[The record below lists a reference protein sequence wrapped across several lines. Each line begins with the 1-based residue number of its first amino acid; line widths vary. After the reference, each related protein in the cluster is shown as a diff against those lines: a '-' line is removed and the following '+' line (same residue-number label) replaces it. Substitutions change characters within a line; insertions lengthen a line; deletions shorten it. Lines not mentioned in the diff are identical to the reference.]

1 MLREASGG
9 EKGLLQLMGELSK
22 KYGPA
27 KPFDDNTIIDE
38 ITSMTNPEV
47 GKFLQDHVVKGIPI
61 DYITYLKR
69 VGVDRAVVK
78 EPTVVVFLAKNKP
91 YLAVDTANKKA
102 FAVIRDNENNFMTA
116 LGVQNGDELVEINES
131 PIDASTPMNVMLA
144 GYGMEENE
152 PVSLKVKRNGQIVE
166 LKGQA
171 KLNYVDGSGFKFVDP
186 SKEKLKNA
194 WLKN

>member
-1 MLREASGG
+1 
-9 EKGLLQLMGELSK
+9 MGELSK